1 MTRPF
6 LLLARIPRTTPL
18 HSSRRAASPLADVSP
33 PGGFTTGRRF
43 TAGRLHRWPTFHRR
57 AASPLAD
64 VSPPGGF
71 TTGRRFTAAQLHHWP
86 TFHRRAASP
95 LCNIVAARSFAAE
108 NNRR

>member
-43 TAGRLHRWPTFHRR
+43 TAGRLHHWPTFHRR

-64 VSPPGGF
+64 VSPPRSF